1 MWWTS
6 LQAWAAR
13 RRLQL
18 LEEQPEMGDFR
29 AYDNPDID
37 WARTA
42 YVQPPF
48 VLSLPFV
55 LSGSPG
61 AAGAGFGELLLPVP
75 AAPSLVGVTVH
86 AQAGMLD
93 AGAVAGVAL
102 TSGLRLVLGG

>member
-1 MWWTS
+1 MLPLTVSNAVGGAAGLVLMS
-6 LQAWAAR
+6 LSSAS
-13 RRLQL
+13 L
-18 LEEQPEMGDFR
+18 PVYGG
-29 AYDNPDID
+29 
-37 WARTA
+37 TA